1 MIGAQL
7 LRTNRRHNVVGL
19 ALKDD
24 KRMLMSN
31 NDVDDILI
39 STVVKAMLTIDQSI
53 DTLSLDS
60 KPDDAATRWIKA
72 MPSCPEYNQ
81 FYPVQTHTMD
91 ITQFSQT
98 AQSLFGPSIDF
109 LVYMR
114 DDSKGPY
121 GLLQGKRSQY
131 TVHKSLVARNGMT
144 ILPIV
149 IGSYWR

>member
-1 MIGAQL
+1 MIGAEL
-7 LRTNRRHNVVGL
+7 LRTNPRHNVVGL

-31 NDVDDILI
+31 NDVDDIFI
-39 STVVKAMLTIDQSI
+39 STVVRAMLKIDQSI

-60 KPDDAATRWIKA
+60 KPDDVATSWIQA
-72 MPSCPEYNQ
+72 MPPSPEYKR
-81 FYPVQTHTMD
+81 FYSVQTHRMD
-91 ITQFSQT
+91 ITGFSET
-98 AQSLFGPSIDF
+98 AQGLFGPSIDF

-131 TVHKSLVARNGMT
+131 TVHTSLVASNGMT
-144 ILPIV
+144 ILPSMV
-149 IGSYWR
+149 GSYWR